1 MTHDRC
7 CPLDDADGIECA
19 VCDAITRARGDERA
33 KFQQSWK
40 VNLPRVEARN
50 WMDGYRAATN
60 GRPIPDWVITDTT
73 YIGRA

>member
-1 MTHDRC
+1 MTHDPHCPITSTRVLD
-7 CPLDDADGIECA
+7 CPLCA
-19 VCDAITRARGDERA
+19 LLTAARGDERA

-73 YIGRA
+73 YIGRT